1 VVSEPNDAQLV
12 RATIG
17 GDRDAYASLVRRH
30 ASRVYAICLAMLHD
44 PDDSQDAAQDVLIK
58 GLEKI
63 NSLRDGNQFAM
74 WITRIAQN
82 LCRDRW
88 RTHKRREELLQ
99 EHNQETSL
107 ASDSPPPDLSDAL
120 SRLPEKYRLPL
131 MLYYFDGQST
141 DHLAAALDI
150 SRAGVGTRLAR
161 ARRALRRLLEKSDG

>member
-1 VVSEPNDAQLV
+1 MTQPDDAQLV

-17 GDRDAYASLVRRH
+17 GDREAYASLVRRH
-30 ASRVYAICLAMLHD
+30 ASRVYATCLAMLHD
-44 PDDSQDAAQDVLIK
+44 PDDSQDAAQDVMIK

-82 LCRDRW
+82 HCRDHW
-88 RTHKRREELLQ
+88 RTQKRRAELLQ
-99 EHNQETSL
+99 EHSQETSL
-107 ASDSPPPDLSDAL
+107 ASESSPPDLSDAL
-120 SRLPEKYRLPL
+120 ARLPEKYRLPL

-141 DHLAAALDI
+141 DNLATALDI

-161 ARRALRRLLEKSDG
+161 ARRALRRLLEKSHG